1 MAKFIGLIGYPIRH
15 SISPYFQQAAL
26 DYYHLDI
33 RYEAWETDPRKLQA
47 TIAKLREPQNLGANV
62 TVPYK
67 EAVLPLLDEVDDLAS
82 LIGAVNTI
90 VKRDNKLLGFDTDA
104 HGFLQGLRREGHF
117 EPEGKQVVVLGA
129 GGAARAVCFAL
140 VREKASS
147 LTIINRTLVRAKALA
162 DSLKSYIAE
171 AGLKTEVTILPW
183 QNLSW
188 GETLAHY
195 QLIVNCTTIGMKY
208 SPQEGKSPLSIE
220 AIPKDNLVYDLV
232 YNPHPTPL
240 LRLAQKV
247 GANIL
252 GGLAMLVYQG
262 AASFELWTGKEAP
275 VDMMFDRA
283 KEAVQKFAQVD
294 GQPMV

>member
-26 DYYHLDI
+26 DYYQLDV
-33 RYEAWETDPRKLQA
+33 RYEAWETSPGELKA
-47 TIAKLREPQNLGANV
+47 TIAKLRESQNLGANV

-67 EAVLPLLDEVDDLAS
+67 ETVLPLLDEVDDLAS
-82 LIGAVNTI
+82 LIGAVNT
-90 VKRDNKLLGFDTDA
+90 VVERDGRLLGFNTDA
-104 HGFLQGLRREGHF
+104 HGFIQGLRQEGHF
-117 EPEGKQVVVLGA
+117 EPEGKRVVILGA

-147 LTIINRTLVRAKALA
+147 LTIINRTQTRAEALA
-162 DSLKSYIAE
+162 DSLKSYIRDSSLRSE
-171 AGLKTEVTILPW
+171 GLRTEVTILPW
-183 QNLSW
+183 ESLSR
-188 GETLAHY
+188 GGIFAY
-195 QLIVNCTTIGMKY
+195 CQLIVNCTTLGMKY

-220 AIPKDNLVYDLV
+220 VIPQDILVYDLV

-240 LRLAQKV
+240 LRLAQKA

-262 AASFELWTGKEAP
+262 AASFELWTDKKAP
-275 VDMMFDRA
+275 VAIMLDKA
-283 KEAVQKFAQVD
+283 KEAIQKIT
-294 GQPMV
+294 